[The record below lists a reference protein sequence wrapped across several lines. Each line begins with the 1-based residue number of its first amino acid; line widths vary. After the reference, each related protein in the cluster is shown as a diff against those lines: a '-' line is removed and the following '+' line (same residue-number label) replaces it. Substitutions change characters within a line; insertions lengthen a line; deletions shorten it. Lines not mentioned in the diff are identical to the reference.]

1 MAAFKDE
8 ISSQLVDALAGEM
21 RRAWPEFPHERFVA
35 AATDGLER
43 LELLARVSQLARA
56 LGECLPESFAE
67 GAAVLD
73 RALDSA
79 SLTGWMTLACN
90 EYVATYG
97 IDEPELA
104 LPLLARLT
112 SRFSSEFAIRPFIER
127 HPEIT
132 FGYLRRWTEDP
143 DEHVRRL
150 VSEGTRPRL
159 PWASQLR
166 SLRADPRPS
175 IELLDRLAGDG
186 SEYVRR
192 SVANH
197 LNDVAKDHPDLAIA
211 VGRRW
216 KEAGADW
223 VVRHGM
229 RSLVK
234 QGDPRALAL
243 LGYDPDAAIALQELT
258 VTPERVSVGGTVEL
272 AFTLMA
278 DDAPVSVMVDYRV
291 HHAGARATRS
301 AKVFKLATRTLDPA
315 IPQRITR
322 RHTFRDVS
330 VRRIHPGP
338 HLVEIQVNGRVLGG
352 VEVQV
357 G

>member
-1 MAAFKDE
+1 VAAFKDQ
-8 ISSQLVDALAGEM
+8 ISPQLVDALAGEM
-21 RRAWPEFPHERFVA
+21 VRAWPAFPRDRFVA

-43 LELLARVSQLARA
+43 LELLARVSHVARA
-56 LGECLPESFAE
+56 LGECLPRPFAA
-67 GAAVLD
+67 GAAVLE
-73 RALDSA
+73 RALDSS

-90 EYVATYG
+90 EYVALHG

-104 LPLLARLT
+104 LPLLAGLT
-112 SRFSSEFAIRPFIER
+112 GRFSSESAVRPFIER
-127 HPEIT
+127 HPEVT
-132 FGYLRRWTEDP
+132 WPQLRRWTDDP

-159 PWASQLR
+159 PWAPQLR
-166 SLRADPRPS
+166 GLRADPRPS
-175 IELLDRLAGDG
+175 IELLDRLVGDD

-197 LNDVAKDHPDLAIA
+197 LNDITKDHPDLALKTA
-211 VGRRW
+211 RRW
-216 KEAGADW
+216 QDQGAEW

-234 QGDPRALAL
+234 QGHPQALAL
-243 LGYDPDAAIALQELT
+243 LGYDPDAPVTLVDLT
-258 VTPERVSVGGTVEL
+258 VAPGRVKIGDAVEL
-272 AFTLMA
+272 AFTLA
-278 DDAPVSVMVDYRV
+278 AEHAVAVVVDYRV
-291 HHAGARATRS
+291 HHAAARGTRS
-301 AKVFKLATRTLDPA
+301 AKVFKLTTTTLQPGA
-315 IPQRITR
+315 PRRITR
-322 RHTFRDVS
+322 RHAFREVS

-352 VEVQV
+352 VEVEV